1 MRRTRLHTISIA
13 DDDRARVPF
22 AVIGVLLLV
31 SSVLIVATLQT
42 RHEPEIDRGTELAI
56 DRAEAYAISELRHA
70 TVRATDEVVR
80 SPVTTVDSGMD
91 GVLDEKTAFEDQTR
105 LTILTKATAT
115 LDGRT
120 QAVGQGRSVE
130 VSLPEV
136 DDWTDPDDLERG
148 LESVTLAEGD
158 GIMDVTIEGVE
169 FIVKDGNGDV
179 ETVVS
184 RDLTVSVGMTM
195 MALHERVEAYEA
207 HLNTGML
214 EGVDQREGYGYDLAK
229 RLWPLVWGKAYYDR
243 LLGDP
248 EDRAFE
254 NVTPN
259 EHTEVMAND
268 ARLTAQQEVFG
279 TQDEYG
285 NRVMSGP
292 LLCMSYDLSDS
303 ALDLGEKYDFDAIAD
318 DLHPDENVSTVEE
331 LCADGVI
338 TPDGELP
345 DMPTV
350 EEVVLGML
358 ENVDKDGTIQG
369 HPFADMSMYE
379 METGLGQDDLEGE
392 MRTALNETGR
402 FNEAYLEDYY
412 GDSERSDVDD
422 KNHNENALAETQ
434 DIQDNLNNLRSGAV
448 QDLDNTD
455 SVINDAYTVHGKLG
469 TVSSSPSMDGLGHPL
484 PPLPDE
490 YDASNHTEVDRVY
503 VTTNTDVEGSIDKVT
518 EDSSRSGLKQSLVSI
533 DVKVEMRYETYRAW
547 NNTTTNSS
555 VDVWEHDNRYTD
567 FTASFELDGEF
578 APGLETDPNS
588 IEHVL
593 DQGGSPDP
601 YLGGPTNWGDA
612 ADEVTRAFFG
622 QDFDSDSEFERW
634 LSERVNNIESRN
646 DFRDAI
652 NYDSSFDEDI
662 QLSPRNEG
670 TLHTYIVWEDL
681 FEVHNETVT
690 EIEPVEAEVMEMLT
704 ADESP
709 IREMDES
716 IAEMEAKHVDDRDNF
731 ENAPDVARME
741 ARKVYF
747 DNMCKYVDGLASGH
761 ERVTTGGRNLI
772 DSLLGGFLDS
782 VNEIINGPM
791 NLVDE
796 MLGTGEELLQDED
809 DAKIDTPDVLNDV
822 HVTVDGSPT
831 YHSSQVAVNQTE
843 VPAVRAA
850 GDGPLEIDDEMNFAP
865 MGSGYENEIGHPGF
879 PLIPWPPLFYLQ
891 VDAWQIELEG
901 EYARFEV
908 EATSGDPSV
917 TDATTYIRE
926 DKHVTLETPDG
937 NKLELGSTDPIS
949 YENSQTILVVVPAPQ
964 FLPQGAPGVGDNQQ
978 GGDAPG
984 QLCHHFGAILV
995 QISVQLITDQKM
1007 GTACDAN
1014 LSMRIK

>member
-1 MRRTRLHTISIA
+1 MRRTRPHTVSIA

-22 AVIGVLLLV
+22 AVIGVLLLM

-42 RHEPEIDRGTELAI
+42 RTAPEIDRSTELAI
-56 DRAEAYAISELRHA
+56 DRAEAYAISELRHV
-70 TVRATDEVVR
+70 TVRTTDEVVR
-80 SPVTTVDSGMD
+80 SPVTTVNSDLD
-91 GVLDEKTAFEDQTR
+91 GVLDDETALEDQTR
-105 LTILTKATAT
+105 ITILAEATAT
-115 LDGRT
+115 LDGR
-120 QAVGQGRSVE
+120 QQHVGQGQTVE
-130 VSLPEV
+130 VSLPAV
-136 DDWTDPDDLERG
+136 DDWTDTDDLEAA
-148 LESVTLAEGD
+148 LEHVTLEEDD
-158 GIMDVTIEGVE
+158 GIMDVTVEDVE
-169 FIVKDGNGDV
+169 FTVRDEDGTI

-184 RDLTVSVGMTM
+184 RDISVSVGTTM
-195 MALHERVEAYEA
+195 MALHERVDAYET

-243 LLGDP
+243 LFGDP
-248 EDRAFE
+248 ADRAFE

-259 EHTEVMAND
+259 DHTEVMAND
-268 ARLTAQQEVFG
+268 ARLAAQQEVFG

-285 NRVMSGP
+285 NRVMAGP
-292 LLCMSYDLSDS
+292 VVCMAYDLSDS
-303 ALDLGEKYDFDAIAD
+303 ALDLGETYDFDAIAD
-318 DLHPDENVSTVEE
+318 DLHPDENVSTVDE
-331 LCADGVI
+331 LCAAGVI
-338 TPDGELP
+338 SPDGDLP

-350 EEVVLGML
+350 EEIVLGML
-358 ENVDKDGTIQG
+358 ENVDKNGTTQG
-369 HPFADMSMYE
+369 HPFADMAMYE
-379 METGLGQDDLEGE
+379 MEAGLGQDVLESE
-392 MRTALNETGR
+392 MRTALNETDR

-412 GDSERSDVDD
+412 GDSERVEFDQDAD
-422 KNHNENALAETQ
+422 PDALE
-434 DIQDNLNNLRSGAV
+434 DIQGNLGSLRDEAI
-448 QDLDNTD
+448 QEIDNTD
-455 SVINDAYTVHGKLG
+455 SVIDDVYTVNGKLG
-469 TVSSSPSMDGLGHPL
+469 TVKNTPSMDGLRHPL
-484 PPLPDE
+484 PPLPEE

-503 VTTNTDVEGSIDKVT
+503 LTTNTDVEGSIDKVT
-518 EDSSRSGLKQSLVSI
+518 EDSSRSGLEQSLVSV
-533 DVKVEMRYETYRAW
+533 DVEVEMRYETYRAW

-601 YLGGPTNWGDA
+601 YLGGPTNWEDA

-634 LSERVNNIESRN
+634 LSGRVNNIESRN

-670 TLHTYIVWEDL
+670 MLHTYIVWEDL
-681 FEVHNETVT
+681 FEIHNETVT

-716 IAEMEAKHVDDRDNF
+716 IAEMEAKHVDGRDDF

-747 DNMCKYVDGLASGH
+747 DNMYKYVDKLASEH
-761 ERVTTGGRNLI
+761 ERMTTGGGNLI

-782 VNEIINGPM
+782 VNEIISGPM

-796 MLGTGEELLQDED
+796 MLGAGEELLQDED
-809 DAKIDTPDVLNDV
+809 DPEIDTPDVLNDV

-831 YHSSQVAVNQTE
+831 YHTSQVAVNQTE

-865 MGSGYENEIGHPGF
+865 MGAGYENEIGHPGF

-917 TDATTYIRE
+917 TDSTTYVRE
-926 DKHVTLETPDG
+926 DKAVTLETPDG
-937 NKLELGSTDPIS
+937 DELGLGSTDPIS
-949 YENSQTILVVVPAPQ
+949 YENTQTILAVVPAPQ
-964 FLPQGAPGVGDNQQ
+964 FLPQGAPGVGDNQH
-978 GGDAPG
+978 GGNAPG
-984 QLCHHFGAILV
+984 EMCSPFWDDTGP
-995 QISVQLITDQKM
+995 
-1007 GTACDAN
+1007 DAGVN
-1014 LSMRIK
+1014 STQPSRESCL